1 MSRKERLSRLP
12 RKIHWEKIPHVD
24 FDVPDEKSIVLKLNP
39 TSTPFPRV
47 TIITLIT
54 DAKLFPFSYYSWKSM
69 TYPKELLNWVIFDP
83 DKTLENV
90 LNVADDSRIRIVN
103 DLKGEKFGDT
113 IKRALNYVWLG
124 ETHLDRP
131 NVYMTMDCGDVMFP
145 DTLVIKHRA
154 LEQYKKS
161 CVVPDTLAYYNL
173 ENRKSFIYKFFIK
186 LPRSGLYFKKQ
197 WWTVQSHLDMVGL
210 PYIGNCITIG
220 VPAIEALPQPS
231 SIRFFD
237 NFPPEVKELIRFFN
251 GVMTFAKQVTSLN
264 SSVIENT
271 QGTNESVPQSK
282 ESVPQSKESVPQS
295 KESEKEKKEN

>member
-39 TSTPFPRV
+39 TSAPFPRV
-47 TIITLIT
+47 TIITLVT
-54 DAKLFPFSYYSWKSM
+54 DPKLFPFSYYSWKSI
-69 TYPKELLNWVIFDP
+69 TYPKDLLNWIIFDP
-83 DKTLENV
+83 DKTLDNV
-90 LNVADDSRIRIVN
+90 MDASDPRIRIVN
-103 DLKGEKFGDT
+103 DLKGEKFGD
-113 IKRALNYVWLG
+113 IVKRALNYVWLG

-145 DTLVIKHRA
+145 DTLVIKHRT

-161 CVVPDTLAYYNL
+161 CVVPDTLAYYNF

-197 WWTVQSHLDMVGL
+197 WWTVQSPLDMVGL

-237 NFPPEVKELIRFFN
+237 NFPPEVKDLIRFFN
-251 GVMTFAKQVTSLN
+251 GISA
-264 SSVIENT
+264 IESKPKVQESKREVQESKREVQNEIT
-271 QGTNESVPQSK
+271 QTEEPR
-282 ESVPQSKESVPQS
+282 
-295 KESEKEKKEN
+295 KEN